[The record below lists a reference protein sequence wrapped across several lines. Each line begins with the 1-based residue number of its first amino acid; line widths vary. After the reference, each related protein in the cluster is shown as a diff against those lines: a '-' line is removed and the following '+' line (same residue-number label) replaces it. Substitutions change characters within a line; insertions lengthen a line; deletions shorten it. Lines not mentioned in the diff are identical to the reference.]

1 MEIHE
6 YFTYVDWLVVFGYL
20 GLTTWVGHAMRGK
33 QGTIKDFF
41 LGGRSIPWPAVSGS
55 IIATEISGVTF
66 IGVPGTLFALH
77 GDFTYLQWA
86 IGSIIARVIVAA
98 FFVRVYY
105 QREIYSPYD
114 FMGFRLGLSVKTLA
128 TVFFTIGS
136 ILAQSVRVLV
146 AAIPLKVVTGMP
158 LWVCIVIIGLFAI
171 GWTLMGGMRTVIWTD
186 VMQFALFAIG
196 GVIALV
202 WLIGG
207 IEGGWPAMME
217 TAEQFGRTRII
228 NPEFGLGA
236 DLKFT
241 LWVALFAVPFQN
253 LAVFGVDQLAAQRM
267 FCCKNARAAGKA
279 ILFSSLGQLITLLM
293 LLIGAA
299 LFVNKHQAGFGDQ
312 ELATIFGTGLENV
325 QDIRDAATFAEH
337 PGIHPLNEAERRSD
351 VIVPGSVEVSS
362 GKTLKGTS
370 DYIFP
375 IWIVMGLPVGLSGL
389 ILAGV
394 FAAAISSLDSI
405 LAALSQTTLSL
416 FYHPERGNVG
426 LSERQLMFRSRLLV
440 VGWGLVLT
448 AFTLLL
454 AMAREDIPI
463 LPLAFGMTTY
473 TVGPLLAFFL
483 CAMIGRG
490 SFRGLLIGSLI
501 SFVAVM
507 FVRTDI
513 WNLLTK
519 AGIISAE
526 SLATLF
532 TYELNASGDGVRS
545 LYCFAWMWPLTCFIT
560 LGVGLLVPAGKG
572 GAQRISSS
580 D

>member
-6 YFTYVDWLVVFGYL
+6 YFTHVDWLVVFGYL
-20 GLTTWVGHAMRGK
+20 ALTTWVGHAMRGK
-33 QGTIKDFF
+33 QGTIQDFF

-86 IGSIIARVIVAA
+86 IGSIIARVIVAG

-114 FMGFRLGLSVKTLA
+114 FMGLRLGLSVKTLA

-186 VMQFALFAIG
+186 VMQFALFLLG
-196 GVIALV
+196 GVIALI

-207 IEGGWPAMME
+207 IEGGWSGMME
-217 TAEQFGRTRII
+217 TAEKFGRTRIL
-228 NPEFGLGA
+228 NTDFGLGA

-253 LAVFGVDQLAAQRM
+253 MGVFGVDQLAAQRM
-267 FCCKNARAAGKA
+267 FCCRNARAAGKA
-279 ILFSSLGQLITLLM
+279 ILFSSVGQLVTFLM

-299 LFVNKHQAGFGDQ
+299 LFVDKHQSGFGDQ
-312 ELATIFGTGLENV
+312 ELAAVFGTGIENV
-325 QDIRDAATFAEH
+325 QDIRDAATFAAH
-337 PGIHPLNEAERRSD
+337 PETGARSD
-351 VIVPGSVEVSS
+351 VIVPQSTKVSDTKS
-362 GKTLKGTS
+362 FSGTS

-375 IWIVMGLPVGLSGL
+375 IWIVMALPVGLSGL

-416 FYHPERGNVG
+416 FYHPERGNMR
-426 LSERQLMFRSRLLV
+426 LSERQLMSRSRLLV
-440 VGWGLVLT
+440 IGWGVALT

-454 AMAREDIPI
+454 AIAREDIPI

-473 TVGPLLAFFL
+473 TIGPLLALFL

-507 FVRTDI
+507 FVQTDI
-513 WNLLTK
+513 WVLLIK
-519 AGIISAE
+519 VGFVSPE

-532 TYELNASGDGVRS
+532 TYELSSSGNSVKS
-545 LYCFAWMWPLTCFIT
+545 VYCFVWMWPLTCLIT
-560 LGVGLLVPAGKG
+560 LTTGLLIPSGKE
-572 GAQRISSS
+572 